1 MPVLFPSFVR
11 DTGNAISRGLH
22 RLGLRAPR
30 LAEEWRSYVSLTDSE
45 TRDAFVR
52 TLRAVVGVG
61 GQAVSA
67 HDRLYL
73 SSQLPTLI
81 VWGER
86 DGIIP
91 VAHAHAAHQAM
102 PASELV
108 IFEESGHFPHL
119 EEPARFIEALTG
131 FMESTQPALLDGLEW
146 RQLLAAGQRTV

>member
-1 MPVLFPSFVR
+1 
-11 DTGNAISRGLH
+11 
-22 RLGLRAPR
+22 
-30 LAEEWRSYVSLTDSE
+30 
-45 TRDAFVR
+45 
-52 TLRAVVGVG
+52 
-61 GQAVSA
+61 VSA

-131 FMESTQPALLDGLEW
+131 FIESTQPALLDGLEW
-146 RQLLAAGQRTV
+146 RELLIAGQVTV